1 MTTDIQSVVQLLTE
15 KDLESLLLLEKTILS
30 RGIEAFNVDNLN
42 EDDKK
47 IKAILNKIGL
57 KSNIY
62 KYLQYLDSA
71 FKLRTEFLSHL
82 ENKNVIEIYLEDNN
96 RKEQE
101 ISQLIDQIKLLD
113 MNSKP
118 WKYATHCLKADPYN
132 SIFICKENQPQL
144 LYIDGE
150 WQLSEVYFG
159 ILKEIEIE
167 YHPNIDK
174 ECNLISRKDIRYY
187 QNLLDTQGL
196 SSLDSEF
203 TNLCN
208 SNSMGAVPH
217 IVAIRVV
224 LFNNDLTL

>member
-15 KDLESLLLLEKTILS
+15 KDLASLLLLEKTILS
-30 RGIEAFNVDNLN
+30 RGIEAFNADNLN

-47 IKAILNKIGL
+47 IKAMLNKIHL
-57 KSNIY
+57 KSDVY
-62 KYLQYLDSA
+62 KYLQCLDSA
-71 FKLRTEFLSHL
+71 FKLRNEFLSHL
-82 ENKNVIEIYLEDNN
+82 EDKNAIEIYLEDNN

-132 SIFICKENQPQL
+132 SIFICDGEQQL

-150 WQLSEVYFG
+150 WQPSDVYFG

-167 YHPNIDK
+167 YHPNINK